1 MALRLTSLVSLTAAV
16 LAAAASAQTSDSAA
30 VRPPARNIFGGV
42 EARRPLPAR
51 GVFAGNVVAMA
62 ALTAGRGLA
71 EGVPGRRLPAV
82 ALGGAAAGAGFYG
95 AKRLVGERH
104 PALGFALAYASASLA
119 ENVAEGGHALSHV
132 RIGLGPLDVRVAT
145 PFAGERVGGAP
156 AGGGRAGPGVGLELE
171 PLSVAA
177 GVVLPL
183 RGFRPSV
190 CGAGLCYRRGAPE
203 RVVRNG
209 RPFRRL
215 GRTVGRVVRLWTPFL
230 PRSEAHEGVHV
241 VQALQLAA
249 VTPGGTLRA
258 LTGQTTDA
266 RVALDVRTDWFS
278 PLAAAAVFALAP
290 YERVWTEREA
300 FTLAGPDA
308 APLPGTSA
316 PR

>member
-1 MALRLTSLVSLTAAV
+1 MALRLMCLAA
-16 LAAAASAQTSDSAA
+16 LAAASASAQTPDSVAA
-30 VRPPARNIFGGV
+30 RPPARNIFGGV
-42 EARRPLPAR
+42 EGRRPLTAQAI
-51 GVFAGNVVAMA
+51 FAGNVGAMA
-62 ALTAGRGLA
+62 ALTAGRGLV
-71 EGVPGRRLPAV
+71 EGVPARRLPGV
-82 ALGGAAAGAGFYG
+82 MLGGAAAGAGFYG

-104 PALGFALAYASASLA
+104 PVAGFALAYASASLA

-145 PFAGERVGGAP
+145 PFAAERASGR
-156 AGGGRAGPGVGLELE
+156 RAGAGVGIEIE

-183 RGFRPSV
+183 RGFRPSA

-209 RPFRRL
+209 RTFRRL

-241 VQALQLAA
+241 VQAMQLAA

-266 RVALDVRTDWFS
+266 GVALDVRTDWFS
-278 PLAAAAVFALAP
+278 PLAAAAVFSLAP

-308 APLPGTSA
+308 APLPTPASA